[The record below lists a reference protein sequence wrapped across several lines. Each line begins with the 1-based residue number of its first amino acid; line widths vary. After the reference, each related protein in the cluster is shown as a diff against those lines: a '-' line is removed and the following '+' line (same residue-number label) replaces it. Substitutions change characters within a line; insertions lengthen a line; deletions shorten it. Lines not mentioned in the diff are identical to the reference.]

1 MPGSRRSLSTVCLGA
16 RSVWLCPRCSSFA
29 WCRANAHGTKYADIL
44 FRPVSEPNGDAV
56 RTPLILFDGVCNLCN
71 GWVRFII
78 RHDPNGIFRFAA
90 QQTPTGQGIIRDYM
104 SNASPLPSVI
114 LIDDN
119 AIYAES
125 DAILQILGRLA
136 PPWSWISLLRI
147 IPRRVRDACYH
158 FVARHRYQWFGRTD
172 VCPVPSADI
181 RSRFIG

>member
-1 MPGSRRSLSTVCLGA
+1 MS
-16 RSVWLCPRCSSFA
+16 PRCSSFA
-29 WCRANAHGTKYADIL
+29 WRRAKCAWHEICVHL
-44 FRPVSEPNGDAV
+44 PLRPASEPNGDAV

-78 RHDPNGIFRFAA
+78 RHDPNGTFRFAA